1 MLHFETVDPCRLHNF
16 MHIVKTP
23 PFIHFLEEQ
32 LAGDLPGRSAQL
44 KMAPVPRSK
53 GLYPPTQEL
62 AIKSAVLILLFP
74 EGEDWL
80 FFLTERSHN
89 VEHHRGQISLPGGA
103 MEEGESFQD
112 TALRETEEELGVD
125 TSVIKVIG
133 ELTTLF
139 IPVSGFEVHPIVGWS
154 GVVPQIKPDTSEV
167 ARVYKVSL
175 KELCRLDVI
184 KIENRTIGG
193 YSVTVPF
200 FDFPNV
206 EVWGATATILSEFRE
221 IILKILP
228 KLHI

>member
-1 MLHFETVDPCRLHNF
+1 MIHLETVDPCGLHNF

-23 PFIHFLEEQ
+23 PFICSLKKQ

-44 KMAPVPRSK
+44 KLAPVPKSK
-53 GLYPPTQEL
+53 ELYPPTRKI

-74 EGEDWL
+74 EGGDWL

-89 VEHHRGQISLPGGA
+89 VEHHQGQISLPGGA

-125 TSVIKVIG
+125 TSVIEVIG
-133 ELTTLF
+133 ELTPLF

-154 GVVPQIKPDTSEV
+154 GAVPQIKPDTVEV
-167 ARVYKVSL
+167 DRVYKVSL
-175 KELCRLDVI
+175 KELCRPDVI
-184 KIENRTIGG
+184 KKENRTIGG

-200 FDFPNV
+200 FDFPDV
-206 EVWGATATILSEFRE
+206 EVWGATATILSEFKE
-221 IILKILP
+221 ILP
-228 KLHI
+228 RLDF